1 MRFSFVCHDCEIFRT
16 GNALA
21 GIQIRTNSNPIV
33 RHNKIHHGQHGGIY
47 VVSCHTFNINLLK
60 SKKVINRKKHSF
72 SNVSGFFLVI
82 FMFVSHIQHEKGQGL
97 IEENEVYSNT
107 LAGVWITTGS
117 TPVLRKNRIH
127 SGKQVRIHKLKMQI
141 IFIFLLHWIM
151 QLISRGKDERK
162 ILNSYDPFL
171 IPC

>member
-1 MRFSFVCHDCEIFRT
+1 MMSFSFVCHECKHFLT

-47 VVSCHTFNINLLK
+47 VVSCHTLNINLLK
-60 SKKVINRKKHSF
+60 SKKVRCKKKKSILF
-72 SNVSGFFLVI
+72 QMYMSFFLGF

-127 SGKQVRIHKLKMQI
+127 SGKQV
-141 IFIFLLHWIM
+141 
-151 QLISRGKDERK
+151 
-162 ILNSYDPFL
+162 
-171 IPC
+171 